1 MKIALVIAFFT
12 LAVLILKI
20 TILKGSIR
28 QIRREFKERDELNSS
43 AKIGISFR
51 DADLCGLT
59 DDLNKTLE
67 KMRKKYNLYVQGDS
81 EVKQT
86 IGNASHDLRTP
97 LTAIIGYL
105 ELAKGKMQ
113 AGEDITSYLD
123 IIENRARYM
132 KELTDELFEFSGIIG
147 DNDREELQTEEI
159 EINRVLEDSIIDY
172 YSVLSENGIEPLVEI
187 TEEPVVRFLNRH
199 ALERI
204 FANLLNNAVKYS
216 QGDLKITLAGSGE
229 ITFENYAPELTEI
242 QVQQLFDRF
251 YTVRTGRN
259 STGLGLAIA
268 RNLVTRLDGTID
280 AKHIEKKLVIRISF
294 PKWQGEC

>member
-172 YSVLSENGIEPLVEI
+172 YSVLSENGIEPVVEI
-187 TEEPVVRFLNRH
+187 TEEPVVRSLNRH

-204 FANLLNNAVKYS
+204 FANLLSNAVKYS

-229 ITFENYAPELTEI
+229 IIFENYAPEITEI

-251 YTVRTGRN
+251 YTLRTGRN

-268 RNLVTRLDGTID
+268 RNLVTQLNGTIA
-280 AKHIEKKLVIRISF
+280 AKRIEKNLVIRISF
-294 PKWQGEC
+294 PKQPGEC

>member
-12 LAVLILKI
+12 LVVLILKI
-20 TILKGSIR
+20 AILKGSIR

-229 ITFENYAPELTEI
+229 ITFENYAPEITEI

>member
-12 LAVLILKI
+12 LVVLILKI
-20 TILKGSIR
+20 AILKGSIR

-187 TEEPVVRFLNRH
+187 TEEPVVRSLNRH
-199 ALERI
+199 VLERI
-204 FANLLNNAVKYS
+204 FANLLSNAVKYS

-229 ITFENYAPELTEI
+229 IIFENYAPEITEI

-251 YTVRTGRN
+251 YTLRTGRN

-280 AKHIEKKLVIRISF
+280 AKHIEKSL
-294 PKWQGEC
+294 

>member
-187 TEEPVVRFLNRH
+187 TEEPVVRSLNRH
-199 ALERI
+199 VLERI
-204 FANLLNNAVKYS
+204 FANLLSNAVKYS

-229 ITFENYAPELTEI
+229 IIFENYAPEITEI

>member
-187 TEEPVVRFLNRH
+187 TEEPVVRSLNRH

-204 FANLLNNAVKYS
+204 FANLLSNAVKYS

-229 ITFENYAPELTEI
+229 ITFENYAPEITEI

-268 RNLVTRLDGTID
+268 RNLVTQLNGTIA
-280 AKHIEKKLVIRISF
+280 AKRIEKNLVIRISF
-294 PKWQGEC
+294 PKQPGEC

>member
-12 LAVLILKI
+12 LVVLILKI
-20 TILKGSIR
+20 AILKGSIR

-187 TEEPVVRFLNRH
+187 TEEPVVRSLNRH

-251 YTVRTGRN
+251 YTLRTGRN

-268 RNLVTRLDGTID
+268 RNLVTQLNGTIA
-280 AKHIEKKLVIRISF
+280 AKRIEKNLVIRISF
-294 PKWQGEC
+294 PKQPGEC

>member
-12 LAVLILKI
+12 LVVLILKI
-20 TILKGSIR
+20 AILKGSIR

-132 KELTDELFEFSGIIG
+132 KELTDELFEFSVVIG
-147 DNDREELQTEEI
+147 DNNREELQTEEI

-187 TEEPVVRFLNRH
+187 TEEPVVRSLNRH

-204 FANLLNNAVKYS
+204 FANLLSNAVKYS

-229 ITFENYAPELTEI
+229 ITFENYAPEITEI

-268 RNLVTRLDGTID
+268 RNLVTQLNGTIA
-280 AKHIEKKLVIRISF
+280 AKRIEKNLVIRISF
-294 PKWQGEC
+294 PKQPGEC

>member
-187 TEEPVVRFLNRH
+187 TEEPVVRSLNRH

-204 FANLLNNAVKYS
+204 FANLLSNAVKYS

-229 ITFENYAPELTEI
+229 IIFENYAPEITEI

-268 RNLVTRLDGTID
+268 RNLVTQLNGTIA
-280 AKHIEKKLVIRISF
+280 AKRIEKNLVIRISF

>member
-12 LAVLILKI
+12 LVVLILKI
-20 TILKGSIR
+20 AILKGSIR

-187 TEEPVVRFLNRH
+187 TEEPVVRSLNRH
-199 ALERI
+199 VLERI
-204 FANLLNNAVKYS
+204 FANLLSNAVKYS

-229 ITFENYAPELTEI
+229 IIFENYAPEITEI

-251 YTVRTGRN
+251 YTLRTGRN

-268 RNLVTRLDGTID
+268 RNLVTQLNGTIA
-280 AKHIEKKLVIRISF
+280 AKRIEKNLVIRISF
-294 PKWQGEC
+294 PKQPGEC

>member
-12 LAVLILKI
+12 LVVLILKI
-20 TILKGSIR
+20 AILKGSIR

-229 ITFENYAPELTEI
+229 IIFENYAPEITEI

-251 YTVRTGRN
+251 YTLRTGRN

-268 RNLVTRLDGTID
+268 RNLVTQLNGTIA
-280 AKHIEKKLVIRISF
+280 AKRIEKNLVIRISF
-294 PKWQGEC
+294 PKQPGEC

>member
-67 KMRKKYNLYVQGDS
+67 KMRQKYNLYVQGDS

-172 YSVLSENGIEPLVEI
+172 YSVLSDNGIEPVVEI
-187 TEEPVVRFLNRH
+187 TEEPVVRSLNRH
-199 ALERI
+199 VLERI
-204 FANLLNNAVKYS
+204 FANLLSNAVKYS

-229 ITFENYAPELTEI
+229 IIFENYAPEITEI

-251 YTVRTGRN
+251 YTLRTGRN

-268 RNLVTRLDGTID
+268 RNLVTQLNGTIA
-280 AKHIEKKLVIRISF
+280 AKRIEKNLVIRISF
-294 PKWQGEC
+294 PKQPGEC

>member
-43 AKIGISFR
+43 AKIGISSR

-268 RNLVTRLDGTID
+268 RNLVTQLNGTIA
-280 AKHIEKKLVIRISF
+280 AKRIEKNLVIRISF
-294 PKWQGEC
+294 PKSPGEC

>member
-172 YSVLSENGIEPLVEI
+172 YSVLSENGIEPVVEI
-187 TEEPVVRFLNRH
+187 TEEPVVRSLNRH
-199 ALERI
+199 VLERI
-204 FANLLNNAVKYS
+204 FANLLSNAVKYS

>member
-172 YSVLSENGIEPLVEI
+172 YSVLSDNGIEPVVEI
-187 TEEPVVRFLNRH
+187 TEEPVVRSLNRH
-199 ALERI
+199 VLERI
-204 FANLLNNAVKYS
+204 FANLLSNAVKYS

-229 ITFENYAPELTEI
+229 IIFENYAPEITEI

-251 YTVRTGRN
+251 YTLRTGRN

-268 RNLVTRLDGTID
+268 RNLVTQLNGTIA
-280 AKHIEKKLVIRISF
+280 AKRIEKNLVIRISF
-294 PKWQGEC
+294 PKQPGEC

>member
-251 YTVRTGRN
+251 YTLRTGRN

-268 RNLVTRLDGTID
+268 RNLVTQLNGTIA
-280 AKHIEKKLVIRISF
+280 AKRIEKNLVIRISF
-294 PKWQGEC
+294 PKQPGEC

>member
-172 YSVLSENGIEPLVEI
+172 YSVLSDNGIEPVVEI
-187 TEEPVVRFLNRH
+187 TEEPVVRSLNRH

-204 FANLLNNAVKYS
+204 FANLLSNAVKYS

-229 ITFENYAPELTEI
+229 IIFENYAPEITEI

-251 YTVRTGRN
+251 YTLRTGRN

-268 RNLVTRLDGTID
+268 RNLVTQLNGTIA
-280 AKHIEKKLVIRISF
+280 AKRIEKNLVIRISF
-294 PKWQGEC
+294 PKQPGEC

>member
-172 YSVLSENGIEPLVEI
+172 YSVLSENGIEPVVEI
-187 TEEPVVRFLNRH
+187 TEEPVVRSLNRH
-199 ALERI
+199 VLERI
-204 FANLLNNAVKYS
+204 FANLLSNAVKYS

-229 ITFENYAPELTEI
+229 IIFENYAPEITEI

>member
-172 YSVLSENGIEPLVEI
+172 YSVLSENGIEPVVEI
-187 TEEPVVRFLNRH
+187 TEEPVVRSLNRH

-204 FANLLNNAVKYS
+204 FANLLSNAVKYS
-216 QGDLKITLAGSGE
+216 QGDLKITLTGSGE
-229 ITFENYAPELTEI
+229 ITFENYAPKITEI

>member
-187 TEEPVVRFLNRH
+187 TEEPVVRSLNRH

-204 FANLLNNAVKYS
+204 FANLLSNAVKYS

-229 ITFENYAPELTEI
+229 IIFENYAPEITEI

-251 YTVRTGRN
+251 YTLRTGRN

-268 RNLVTRLDGTID
+268 RNLVTQLNGTIA
-280 AKHIEKKLVIRISF
+280 AKRIEKNLVIRISF
-294 PKWQGEC
+294 PKQPGEC

>member
-67 KMRKKYNLYVQGDS
+67 KMRKKYNLYVQGDG

-229 ITFENYAPELTEI
+229 IIFENYAPEITEI

-251 YTVRTGRN
+251 YTLRTGRN

-268 RNLVTRLDGTID
+268 RNLVTQLNGTIA
-280 AKHIEKKLVIRISF
+280 AKRIEKNLVIRISF
-294 PKWQGEC
+294 PKSPGEC

>member
-86 IGNASHDLRTP
+86 IGNASHDIRTP

-132 KELTDELFEFSGIIG
+132 KELTDELFEFSGVIG

-187 TEEPVVRFLNRH
+187 TEEPVVRSLNRH
-199 ALERI
+199 VLERI
-204 FANLLNNAVKYS
+204 FANLLSNAVKYS

-229 ITFENYAPELTEI
+229 IIFENYAPEITEI

-251 YTVRTGRN
+251 YTLRTGRN

-268 RNLVTRLDGTID
+268 RNLVTQLNGTIA
-280 AKHIEKKLVIRISF
+280 AKRIEKNLVIRISF
-294 PKWQGEC
+294 PKQPGEC

>member
-268 RNLVTRLDGTID
+268 RNLVTRLNGTIA
-280 AKHIEKKLVIRISF
+280 AKRIEKKLVIRISF
-294 PKWQGEC
+294 PKRQGEC

>member
-187 TEEPVVRFLNRH
+187 TEEPVVRSLNRH
-199 ALERI
+199 VLERI
-204 FANLLNNAVKYS
+204 FANLLSNAVKYS

-229 ITFENYAPELTEI
+229 ITFENYAPEITEI

-268 RNLVTRLDGTID
+268 RNLVTQLNGTIA
-280 AKHIEKKLVIRISF
+280 AKRIEKNLVIRISF
-294 PKWQGEC
+294 PKQPGEC

>member
-172 YSVLSENGIEPLVEI
+172 YSVLSDNGIEPVVEI
-187 TEEPVVRFLNRH
+187 TEEPVVRSLNRH
-199 ALERI
+199 VLERI
-204 FANLLNNAVKYS
+204 FANLLSNAVKYS

-229 ITFENYAPELTEI
+229 IIFENYAPEITEI

-251 YTVRTGRN
+251 YTLRTGRN

-268 RNLVTRLDGTID
+268 RNLVTQLNGTIA
-280 AKHIEKKLVIRISF
+280 AKRIEKNLVIRISF

>member
-172 YSVLSENGIEPLVEI
+172 YSVLSDNGIEPVVEI
-187 TEEPVVRFLNRH
+187 TEEPVVRSLNRH
-199 ALERI
+199 VLERI
-204 FANLLNNAVKYS
+204 FANLLSNAVKYS

-229 ITFENYAPELTEI
+229 IIFENYAPEITEI

>member
-187 TEEPVVRFLNRH
+187 TEEPVVRSLNRH

-204 FANLLNNAVKYS
+204 FANLLSNAVKYS

-229 ITFENYAPELTEI
+229 ITFENYAPEITEI

-268 RNLVTRLDGTID
+268 RNLVTQLNGTIA
-280 AKHIEKKLVIRISF
+280 AKRIEKNLVIRISF
-294 PKWQGEC
+294 PKSPGEC

>member
-280 AKHIEKKLVIRISF
+280 AKHIEKSL
-294 PKWQGEC
+294 

>member
-268 RNLVTRLDGTID
+268 RNLVTQLNGTIA
-280 AKHIEKKLVIRISF
+280 AKRIEKNLVIRISF
-294 PKWQGEC
+294 PKSPGEC

>member
-187 TEEPVVRFLNRH
+187 TEEPVVRSLNRH

-204 FANLLNNAVKYS
+204 FANLLSNAVKYS

-268 RNLVTRLDGTID
+268 RNLVTQLNGTIA
-280 AKHIEKKLVIRISF
+280 AKRIEKNLVIRISF
-294 PKWQGEC
+294 PKSPGEC

>member
-172 YSVLSENGIEPLVEI
+172 YSVLSDNGIEPVVEI
-187 TEEPVVRFLNRH
+187 TEEPVVRSLNRH
-199 ALERI
+199 VLERI
-204 FANLLNNAVKYS
+204 FANLLSNAVKYS

-229 ITFENYAPELTEI
+229 ITFENYAPEITEI

-268 RNLVTRLDGTID
+268 RNLVTQLNGTIA
-280 AKHIEKKLVIRISF
+280 AKRIEKNLVIRISF
-294 PKWQGEC
+294 PKQPGEC

>member
-172 YSVLSENGIEPLVEI
+172 YSVLSENGIEPVVEI
-187 TEEPVVRFLNRH
+187 TEEPVVRSLNRH

-204 FANLLNNAVKYS
+204 FANLLSNAVKYS

-229 ITFENYAPELTEI
+229 IIFENYAPEITEI

-251 YTVRTGRN
+251 YTLRTGRN

-268 RNLVTRLDGTID
+268 RNLVTQLNGTIA
-280 AKHIEKKLVIRISF
+280 AKRIEKNLVIRISF
-294 PKWQGEC
+294 PKSPGEC

>member
-187 TEEPVVRFLNRH
+187 TEEPVVRSLNRH
-199 ALERI
+199 VLERI
-204 FANLLNNAVKYS
+204 FANLLSNAVKYS

-229 ITFENYAPELTEI
+229 IIFENYAPEITEI

-280 AKHIEKKLVIRISF
+280 AKHIEKSL
-294 PKWQGEC
+294 

>member
-12 LAVLILKI
+12 LVVLILKI
-20 TILKGSIR
+20 AILKGSIR

-172 YSVLSENGIEPLVEI
+172 YSVLSENGIEPVVEI
-187 TEEPVVRFLNRH
+187 TEEPVVRSLNRH
-199 ALERI
+199 VLERI
-204 FANLLNNAVKYS
+204 FANLLSNAVKYS

-229 ITFENYAPELTEI
+229 IIFENYAPEITEI

-251 YTVRTGRN
+251 YTLRTGRN

-268 RNLVTRLDGTID
+268 RNLVTQLNGTIA
-280 AKHIEKKLVIRISF
+280 AKRIEKNLVIRISF
-294 PKWQGEC
+294 PKSPGEC

>member
-12 LAVLILKI
+12 LVVLILKI
-20 TILKGSIR
+20 AILKGSIR

-147 DNDREELQTEEI
+147 DNDREEFQTEEI

-187 TEEPVVRFLNRH
+187 TEEPVVRSLNRH
-199 ALERI
+199 VLERI
-204 FANLLNNAVKYS
+204 FANLLSNAVKYS

-229 ITFENYAPELTEI
+229 IIFENYAPEITEI

-251 YTVRTGRN
+251 YTLRTGRN

-268 RNLVTRLDGTID
+268 RNLVTQLNGTIA
-280 AKHIEKKLVIRISF
+280 AKRIEKNLVIRISF
-294 PKWQGEC
+294 PKQPGEC

>member
-172 YSVLSENGIEPLVEI
+172 YSVLSDNGIEPVVEI
-187 TEEPVVRFLNRH
+187 TEEPVVRSLNRH
-199 ALERI
+199 VLERI
-204 FANLLNNAVKYS
+204 FANLLSNAVKYS

-229 ITFENYAPELTEI
+229 IIFENYAPEITEI

-268 RNLVTRLDGTID
+268 RNLVTQLNGTIA
-280 AKHIEKKLVIRISF
+280 AKRIEKNLVIRISF
-294 PKWQGEC
+294 PKQPGEC

>member
-187 TEEPVVRFLNRH
+187 TEEPVVRSLNRH
-199 ALERI
+199 TLERI

>member
-113 AGEDITSYLD
+113 AGEDITSYID

-132 KELTDELFEFSGIIG
+132 KELTDELFEFSVVIG
-147 DNDREELQTEEI
+147 DNNREELQTEEI

-187 TEEPVVRFLNRH
+187 TEEPVVRSLNRH

-204 FANLLNNAVKYS
+204 FANLLSNAVKYS

-268 RNLVTRLDGTID
+268 RNLVTRLNGTIA
-280 AKHIEKKLVIRISF
+280 AKRIEKKLVIRISF
-294 PKWQGEC
+294 PKRQGEC

>member
-12 LAVLILKI
+12 LVVLILKI
-20 TILKGSIR
+20 AILKGSIR

-86 IGNASHDLRTP
+86 IGNASHDIRTP

-147 DNDREELQTEEI
+147 DNDREEFQTEEI

-187 TEEPVVRFLNRH
+187 TEEPVVRSLNRH

-204 FANLLNNAVKYS
+204 FANLLSNAVKYS

-251 YTVRTGRN
+251 YTLRTGRN

-268 RNLVTRLDGTID
+268 RNLVTQLNGTIA
-280 AKHIEKKLVIRISF
+280 AKRIEKNLVIRISF
-294 PKWQGEC
+294 PKQPGEC

>member
-12 LAVLILKI
+12 LVVLILKI
-20 TILKGSIR
+20 AILKGSIR

-172 YSVLSENGIEPLVEI
+172 YSVLSDNGIEPVVEI
-187 TEEPVVRFLNRH
+187 TEEPVVRSLNRH
-199 ALERI
+199 VLERI
-204 FANLLNNAVKYS
+204 FANLLSNAVKYS

-229 ITFENYAPELTEI
+229 IIFENYAPEITEI

-268 RNLVTRLDGTID
+268 RNLVTQLNGTIA
-280 AKHIEKKLVIRISF
+280 AKRIEKNLVIRISF
-294 PKWQGEC
+294 PKSPGEC

>member
-12 LAVLILKI
+12 LVVLILKI
-20 TILKGSIR
+20 AILKGSIR

-86 IGNASHDLRTP
+86 IGNASHDIRTP

-147 DNDREELQTEEI
+147 DNDREEFQTEEI

-187 TEEPVVRFLNRH
+187 TEEPVVRSLNRH
-199 ALERI
+199 VLERI
-204 FANLLNNAVKYS
+204 FANLLSNAVKYS

-229 ITFENYAPELTEI
+229 IIFENYAPEITEI

-251 YTVRTGRN
+251 YTLRTGRN

-268 RNLVTRLDGTID
+268 RNLVTQLNGTIA
-280 AKHIEKKLVIRISF
+280 AKRIEKNLVIRISF
-294 PKWQGEC
+294 PKQPGEC